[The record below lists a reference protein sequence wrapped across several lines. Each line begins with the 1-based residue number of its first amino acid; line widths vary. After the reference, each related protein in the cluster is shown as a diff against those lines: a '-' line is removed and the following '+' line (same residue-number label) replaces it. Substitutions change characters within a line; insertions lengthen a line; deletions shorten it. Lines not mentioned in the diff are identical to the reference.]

1 MFRSGLI
8 ALLLLPLNITPAAA
22 SRTVDLALPSQQPE
36 GAPQRPVGEPNPPP
50 SMGLDFFEAGLETK
64 DGHEEA
70 WPWPVNSDQ

>member
-1 MFRSGLI
+1 MLRAGLI
-8 ALLLLPLNITPAAA
+8 ALLLLPLNMTPAAA

-36 GAPQRPVGEPNPPP
+36 DAPQRPVGEPNPPP
-50 SMGLDFFEAGLETK
+50 SMGLDFFEAGLETT